1 VIAQLVEQVAVNH
14 RVAGS
19 SPAHAVYCLQKG
31 VFMKMLMTML
41 VMSLALVGCGD
52 SDDPVAP
59 VQEEEVMSDVVE
71 SDAEVSDSDVDS
83 AEDVS
88 TLDVEA
94 DDAEEEEVEEAPVEE
109 NEEDEPP
116 MEGDP
121 TRRGGEESKF
131 FDPAFDLP

>member
-1 VIAQLVEQVAVNH
+1 
-14 RVAGS
+14 
-19 SPAHAVYCLQKG
+19 
-31 VFMKMLMTML
+31 MKMLMTML

-59 VQEEEVMSDVVE
+59 VQEEEVVSDVAE

-88 TLDVEA
+88 ILDE
-94 DDAEEEEVEEAPVEE
+94 DAPVEE

-121 TRRGGEESKF
+121 TRDGGEESRF
-131 FDPAFDLP
+131 FNTAFDLP

>member
-1 VIAQLVEQVAVNH
+1 
-14 RVAGS
+14 
-19 SPAHAVYCLQKG
+19 
-31 VFMKMLMTML
+31 MKMLMTML

-52 SDDPVAP
+52 SDDPVTP
-59 VQEEEVMSDVVE
+59 VQEEEVVSDIVE